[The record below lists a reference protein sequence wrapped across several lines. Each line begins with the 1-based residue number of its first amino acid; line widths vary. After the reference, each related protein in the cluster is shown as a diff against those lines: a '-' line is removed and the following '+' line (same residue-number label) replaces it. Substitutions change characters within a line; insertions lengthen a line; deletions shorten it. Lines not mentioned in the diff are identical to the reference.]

1 MMMLRNDLKK
11 GLLNYLYSIGGRFIA
26 RDYGGE
32 LYLYDEKPERSML
45 SFMAQNYYRESMECV
60 EELFDEVKWQ
70 NSPLDIG
77 EELGIVDWSKV
88 PDNTP
93 VYVRRGEHDIW
104 KVRHFTQYNP
114 EKARPFICYWG
125 GLSKNTAANIEPGVP
140 IVTAWEEC
148 RLTLEEKSND

>member
-1 MMMLRNDLKK
+1 MLRNDLKK

-32 LYLYDEKPERSML
+32 LYLYDEKPKKSML
-45 SFMAQNYYRESMECV
+45 SFSAQNNYRESMECI

-88 PDNTP
+88 PVDTP
-93 VYVRRGEHDIW
+93 VLVSNGGNSWRRRYFKEYQKDSEEPFVAFGNGVTSWSAGDGINYVTWKYCKLADMGEV
-104 KVRHFTQYNP
+104 K
-114 EKARPFICYWG
+114 
-125 GLSKNTAANIEPGVP
+125 
-140 IVTAWEEC
+140 
-148 RLTLEEKSND
+148 